1 LPIYTFHHRY
11 LENLV
16 HFIACEVHLLISVNA
31 IIFQKVS
38 VLTQICI
45 KVLEKYK
52 YTLEYWR
59 IQKTEYGNTTE
70 NCYNTLTQLNFRPHT
85 ATAIKAVAAAA
96 VIVVAVVVVAA

>member
-1 LPIYTFHHRY
+1 M
-11 LENLV
+11 
-16 HFIACEVHLLISVNA
+16 HLLISVNA

-59 IQKTEYGNTTE
+59 IQKIEYGNTTD
-70 NCYNTLTQLNFRPHT
+70 CYNMLTQLNFRLHT
-85 ATAIKAVAAAA
+85 ATTIKAVAAAA
-96 VIVVAVVVVAA
+96 VIVVAVVVVVVAA